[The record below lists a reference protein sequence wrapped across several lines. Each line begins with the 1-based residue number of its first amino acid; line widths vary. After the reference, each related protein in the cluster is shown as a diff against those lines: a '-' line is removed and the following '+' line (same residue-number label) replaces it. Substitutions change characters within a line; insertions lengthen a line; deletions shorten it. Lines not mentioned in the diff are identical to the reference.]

1 MSCKNEGHLKD
12 ITILMTEKLTRS
24 SCKGIKS
31 HVDIYSDFKLC
42 GLSLIYVFDLS
53 ILYYLYVRF

>member
-1 MSCKNEGHLKD
+1 MSCKNEGQLND

-24 SCKGIKS
+24 NCKGIKS

-42 GLSLIYVFDLS
+42 VLFFCI
-53 ILYYLYVRF
+53 